1 MALTRINHQGNA
13 LTTSFVALV
22 TATSALTVGGFLV
35 RKISVICTS
44 TASCSD
50 SDIHLVADSS
60 TAVALNRIA
69 TVRLGLMERQDLDGP
84 WWASSGATVQAR
96 AHTSAGATT
105 VRVTAFTES
114 TA

>member
-35 RKISVICTS
+35 RKISVVNTS

-60 TAVALNRIA
+60 SAVALNRLG
-69 TVRLGLMERQDLDGP
+69 TVRAGLMEQSYLDGP

-96 AHTSAGATT
+96 AHTGSGATT

-114 TA
+114 TG